1 MPMKN
6 FARFAIPV
14 IALIAA
20 DLASAVL
27 LYKFANVS
35 GQDAL
40 AYSGLLAGLCIFWF
54 LGRKNDVEAIAPAI
68 TAGLVTSTPLI
79 VFGALTLVPTDDHVT
94 YLAQISPLCG
104 ALLGCNLGILAS
116 RGASNN
122 SFKPTPL
129 RGAA

>member
-1 MPMKN
+1 M
-6 FARFAIPV
+6 PV

-27 LYKFANVS
+27 LYKFANIS